1 VYARGPMATRIVLYT
16 GKGGVGKTSVAAATA
31 RRIASSGLRVLV
43 VSTDP
48 AHSLADVLDIEVG
61 ADPTPVA
68 PDLEALQLDDRS
80 ELTRHWSAV
89 RGWASRTLVG
99 RGVDRISA
107 EELSV
112 PPGLEEL
119 LSLLRLVELRD
130 AGDHDVIVVDCAP
143 TAETLRLLSFPDL
156 AHWWLSRVVPRQ
168 EELLGTVR
176 PLARAVLDITLP
188 DKTVLDEVAR
198 MMESL
203 LAMRAL
209 FVDREHVSMRLVT
222 TADRVVVEE
231 SRRTYT
237 ALGLHGVATD
247 AVVVNRLFP
256 DDVGPY
262 FEAWRVQQQDQLRDI
277 EDAFAPLPI
286 LQAPYFDREV
296 VGTDALD
303 RLADAL
309 YDGVHPEDVLHVG
322 VSQELEV
329 EDDGARLRIAVPLAD
344 RDDVSLR
351 RAGDE
356 LVVEVGGR
364 RRSVLLPPAIAHYR
378 PTGASLRDGVLDV
391 TLRPPVPADPA

>member
-1 VYARGPMATRIVLYT
+1 MPTRIVLYT

-31 RRIASSGLRVLV
+31 RRIAAGGLRVLV

-48 AHSLADVLDIEVG
+48 AHSLADVLHAEVG
-61 ADPTPVA
+61 PAPREVA
-68 PDLEALQLDDRS
+68 PGLDALQLDDRA

-89 RGWASRTLVG
+89 RAWASRTLIG

-119 LSLLRLVELRD
+119 LCLLRLVELRD
-130 AGDHDVIVVDCAP
+130 AGTHDVIVVDCAP

-156 AHWWLSRVVPRQ
+156 AHWWLSRIVPRQ

-176 PLARAVLDITLP
+176 PLARALLDFSLP
-188 DKTVLDEVAR
+188 DRTVLDEVAR
-198 MMESL
+198 TMESL

-209 FVDREHVSMRLVT
+209 FADREHVSMRLVT

-247 AVVVNRLFP
+247 AVIVNRLFP
-256 DDVGPY
+256 EDVGPY
-262 FEAWRVQQQDQLRDI
+262 FADWRARQQETLRGM
-277 EDAFAPLPI
+277 EDAFAPLPV
-286 LQAPYFDREV
+286 LRAPYYASEV
-296 VGTDALD
+296 VGTAALD
-303 RLADAL
+303 RLADDL
-309 YDGVHPEDVLHVG
+309 YAGVDPAGLLHAG
-322 VSQELEV
+322 LSRELEV
-329 EDDGARLRIAVPLAD
+329 TEDGARLRISVPFAD
-344 RDDVSLR
+344 REEVALR

-356 LVVEVGGR
+356 LVVEVAGR
-364 RRSVLLPPAIAHYR
+364 RRAVLLPPSVAHYR
-378 PTGASLRDGVLDV
+378 PTGATLRDGVLDV
-391 TLRPPVPADPA
+391 TLRPPAPDDPA

>member
-1 VYARGPMATRIVLYT
+1 MATRIVLYT

-31 RRIASSGLRVLV
+31 RRVAAEGSRVLV

-48 AHSLADVLDIEVG
+48 AHSLADVLG
-61 ADPTPVA
+61 AEIGAEPTPLA
-68 PDLEALQLDDRS
+68 PNLEGLQLDDRA

-89 RGWASRTLVG
+89 RDWASRTLVG

-119 LSLLRLVELRD
+119 LSLLRLVELRES
-130 AGDHDVIVVDCAP
+130 GGYDVIVVDCAP

-156 AHWWLSRVVPRQ
+156 AHWWLARIVPRQ
-168 EELLGTVR
+168 DDLLGTVR
-176 PLARAVLDITLP
+176 PLARALLDITLP
-188 DKTVLDEVAR
+188 DRTVLDEVAR

-209 FVDREHVSMRLVT
+209 FVDREHVSMRLVA

-231 SRRTYT
+231 SRRTFT

-256 DDVGPY
+256 EDVGPY
-262 FEAWRVQQQDQLRDI
+262 FAGWRERQQEQLRGI
-277 EDAFAPLPI
+277 EDAFAPVPVLR
-286 LQAPYFDREV
+286 APFFDREV
-296 VGTDALD
+296 VGTEALD
-303 RLADAL
+303 RLGEAL
-309 YDGVHPEDVLHVG
+309 FSGVRAADVLHAG
-322 VSQELEV
+322 LSRELEI
-329 EDDGARLRIAVPLAD
+329 DDDEARLRIAVPLAD
-344 RDDVSLR
+344 REDVALR

-364 RRSVLLPPAIAHYR
+364 RRAVLLPPAIAHYR
-378 PTGASLRDGVLDV
+378 PSGAALRDGVLEV
-391 TLRPPVPADPA
+391 TLRPPPDEPA

>member
-1 VYARGPMATRIVLYT
+1 MPTRIVLYT

-31 RRIASSGLRVLV
+31 RRIAAGGLRVLV

-48 AHSLADVLDIEVG
+48 AHSLADVLHAEVG
-61 ADPTPVA
+61 PDPREVA
-68 PDLEALQLDDRS
+68 PGLDALQLDDRA

-89 RGWASRTLVG
+89 RAWASRTLIG

-119 LSLLRLVELRD
+119 LCLLRLVELRD
-130 AGDHDVIVVDCAP
+130 AGTHDVIVVDCAP

-156 AHWWLSRVVPRQ
+156 AHWWLSRIVPRQ

-176 PLARAVLDITLP
+176 PLARALLDFSLP
-188 DKTVLDEVAR
+188 DRTVLDEVAR
-198 MMESL
+198 TMESL

-209 FVDREHVSMRLVT
+209 FADREHVSMRLVT

-247 AVVVNRLFP
+247 AVIVNRLFP
-256 DDVGPY
+256 EDVGPY
-262 FEAWRVQQQDQLRDI
+262 FADWRARQQETLRGM
-277 EDAFAPLPI
+277 EDAFAPLPV
-286 LQAPYFDREV
+286 LRAPYYASEV
-296 VGTDALD
+296 VGTAALD
-303 RLADAL
+303 RLADDL
-309 YDGVHPEDVLHVG
+309 YAGVDPAGLLHAG
-322 VSQELEV
+322 LSRELEV
-329 EDDGARLRIAVPLAD
+329 TEDGARLRISVPFAD
-344 RDDVSLR
+344 REEVALR

-356 LVVEVGGR
+356 LVVEVAGR
-364 RRSVLLPPAIAHYR
+364 RRAVLLPPSVAHYR
-378 PTGASLRDGVLDV
+378 PTGATLRDGVLDV
-391 TLRPPVPADPA
+391 TLRPPAPADPA

>member
-1 VYARGPMATRIVLYT
+1 MATRIVLYT

-31 RRIASSGLRVLV
+31 GRIAAGGDRRVLV

-48 AHSLADVLDIEVG
+48 AHSLADVLGVAVG
-61 ADPTPVA
+61 PEPTPVS
-68 PDLEALQLDDRS
+68 PGLEALQLDDRR

-89 RGWASRTLVG
+89 RDWASRTLVG

-156 AHWWLSRVVPRQ
+156 AHWWLARIVPRQ

-176 PLARAVLDITLP
+176 PLARALLNVALP
-188 DKTVLDEVAR
+188 DETVLDEVGR

-203 LAMRAL
+203 IAMREL

-231 SRRTYT
+231 ARRTFT

-256 DDVGPY
+256 EDVGPY
-262 FEAWRVQQQDQLRDI
+262 FAGWRDGQQRQLAGI
-277 EDAFAPLPI
+277 EESFAPVPVLR
-286 LQAPYFDREV
+286 APFFDREV
-296 VGTDALD
+296 VGPVALE

-309 YDGVHPEDVLHVG
+309 YADVRPEDVLHRG
-322 VSQELEV
+322 LSRELQID
-329 EDDGARLRIAVPLAD
+329 EDEAVLRIAVPLAD
-344 RDDVSLR
+344 REDVALR

-364 RRSVLLPPAIAHYR
+364 RRAVLLPAAIAHYR
-378 PTGASLRDGVLDV
+378 PTGAALRDGVLQV
-391 TLRPPVPADPA
+391 TLRPPPEPA

>member
-1 VYARGPMATRIVLYT
+1 MATRIVLYT

-31 RRIASSGLRVLV
+31 RRIAAGGARVLV

-48 AHSLADVLDIEVG
+48 AHSLADVLDAEVG

-68 PDLEALQLDDRS
+68 PGLEALQLNDRA

-89 RGWASRTLVG
+89 RDWASRTLVG

-156 AHWWLSRVVPRQ
+156 AHWWLTRIVPRQ
-168 EELLGTVR
+168 EDLLGTVR

-188 DKTVLDEVAR
+188 DKTVLDELAR

-222 TADRVVVEE
+222 TADRVVIEE

-247 AVVVNRLFP
+247 AVIVNRLFP

-262 FEAWRVQQQDQLRDI
+262 FAGWRDRQQEQLGGI

-286 LQAPYFDREV
+286 LQAPFFDREV
-296 VGTDALD
+296 VGAQALD

-309 YDGVHPEDVLHVG
+309 YGGVRPEDVLHVG
-322 VSQELEV
+322 LSRELEID
-329 EDDGARLRIAVPLAD
+329 EDGARLRIAVPLAD
-344 RDDVSLR
+344 REDVALR

-364 RRSVLLPPAIAHYR
+364 RRAVLLPPAIAHYR

-391 TLRPPVPADPA
+391 TLRPPAPPESA

>member
-1 VYARGPMATRIVLYT
+1 MATRIVLYT
-16 GKGGVGKTSVAAATA
+16 GKGGVGKTSVAAASA
-31 RRIASSGLRVLV
+31 RAIAATGKDVLV
-43 VSTDP
+43 VSTDA
-48 AHSLADVLDIEVG
+48 AHSLADVLG
-61 ADPTPVA
+61 AAIGPEPTRLGPH
-68 PDLEALQLDDRS
+68 LEALQLDDRA

-89 RGWASRTLVG
+89 RAWASSTLVG

-119 LSLLRLVELRD
+119 LGLLRLVELQRS
-130 AGDHDVIVVDCAP
+130 GVYDVIVVDCAP

-156 AHWWLSRVVPRQ
+156 AHWWLHRIVPRQ
-168 EELLGTVR
+168 DDLLGTVR
-176 PLARAVLDITLP
+176 PLARAILDITLP
-188 DKTVLDEVAR
+188 DRTVLDEVAR

-231 SRRTYT
+231 SRRTFT

-256 DDVGPY
+256 QDVGPY
-262 FEAWRVQQQDQLRDI
+262 FADWRDRQQEQLRGI
-277 EDAFAPLPI
+277 EDAFAPVPVLR
-286 LQAPYFDREV
+286 APYFPREV
-296 VGTDALD
+296 VGDEALD

-309 YDGVHPEDVLHVG
+309 FAGRAPEDVLHRG
-322 VSQELEV
+322 LARELEV
-329 EDDGARLRIAVPLAD
+329 RGDEAHLRIAVPLAD
-344 RDDVSLR
+344 REDVALR

-364 RRSVLLPPAIAHYR
+364 RRAVLLPAAIAHYR
-378 PTGASLRDGVLDV
+378 PSGAALRDGVLHV
-391 TLRPPVPADPA
+391 TLRPPAPDESR

>member
-1 VYARGPMATRIVLYT
+1 MPTRIVLYT

-31 RRIASSGLRVLV
+31 RRIAADGPRVLV

-48 AHSLADVLDIEVG
+48 AHSLGDVLGAEIG

-68 PDLEALQLDDRS
+68 PGLEALQLDDRA

-89 RGWASRTLVG
+89 RAWASRTLIG

-130 AGDHDVIVVDCAP
+130 AGTHDVIVVDCAP

-156 AHWWLSRVVPRQ
+156 AHWWLSRIVPRQ

-176 PLARAVLDITLP
+176 PLARALLDITLP
-188 DKTVLDEVAR
+188 DRTVLDEVAR
-198 MMESL
+198 TMESL

-209 FVDREHVSMRLVT
+209 FEDREHVSMRLVT
-222 TADRVVVEE
+222 TADRVVIEE

-247 AVVVNRLFP
+247 AVIVNRLFP
-256 DDVGPY
+256 EDVGPY
-262 FEAWRVQQQDQLRDI
+262 FADWRARQQEALAGI
-277 EDAFAPLPI
+277 EEAFAPLPV
-286 LQAPYFDREV
+286 LQAPFFDREV
-296 VGTDALD
+296 VGTAALD
-303 RLADAL
+303 RLGEAL
-309 YDGVHPEDVLHVG
+309 YAGVRPEGLLHAG
-322 VSQELEV
+322 LSRELEV
-329 EDDGARLRIAVPLAD
+329 TEDGARLRIALPLAD
-344 RDDVSLR
+344 RDDVALR

-356 LVVEVGGR
+356 LLVEVAGR
-364 RRSVLLPPAIAHYR
+364 RRVVLLPAAMAHYR
-378 PTGASLRDGVLDV
+378 PTGATLRGGVLDV
-391 TLRPPVPADPA
+391 TLRPPVPAEPA

>member
-1 VYARGPMATRIVLYT
+1 MATRIVLYT

-31 RRIASSGLRVLV
+31 RRIAAGGLRVLV

-48 AHSLADVLDIEVG
+48 AHSLADVLG
-61 ADPTPVA
+61 APIGAEPTPLA
-68 PDLEALQLDDRS
+68 PGLEGLQLDDRA
-80 ELTRHWSAV
+80 ELARHWSAV
-89 RGWASRTLVG
+89 REWASRTLVG

-130 AGDHDVIVVDCAP
+130 AGGHDVIVVDCAP

-156 AHWWLSRVVPRQ
+156 AHWWLGRIVPRQ

-176 PLARAVLDITLP
+176 PLARALLDITLP
-188 DKTVLDEVAR
+188 DRTVLDEVAR

-247 AVVVNRLFP
+247 AVIVNRLFP
-256 DDVGPY
+256 EDVGPY
-262 FEAWRVQQQDQLRDI
+262 FAGWREQQQAQLREM

-286 LQAPYFDREV
+286 LCAAFYDREV
-296 VGTDALD
+296 VGTEALD
-303 RLADAL
+303 RLGDAL
-309 YDGVHPEDVLHVG
+309 YAEHRPEELLHAG
-322 VSQELEV
+322 LSRELEID
-329 EDDGARLRIAVPLAD
+329 EDGARLRIAVPLAD
-344 RDDVSLR
+344 REDVALR

-364 RRSVLLPPAIAHYR
+364 RRAVLLPPAIAHYR
-378 PTGASLRDGVLDV
+378 PTGATLRDGVLDV
-391 TLRPPVPADPA
+391 TLAPPAPAEAE

>member
-1 VYARGPMATRIVLYT
+1 MATRIVLYT

-31 RRIASSGLRVLV
+31 RRVAAEGRRVLV

-48 AHSLADVLDIEVG
+48 AHSLADVLG
-61 ADPTPVA
+61 APIGAEPTPLA
-68 PDLEALQLDDRS
+68 PGLEALQLDDRA

-89 RGWASRTLVG
+89 RDWASRTLVG

-119 LSLLRLVELRD
+119 LSLLRLVELRES
-130 AGDHDVIVVDCAP
+130 GGYDVIVVDCAP

-156 AHWWLSRVVPRQ
+156 AHWWLNRIVPRQ
-168 EELLGTVR
+168 DDLLGTVR
-176 PLARAVLDITLP
+176 PLARALLDISLP
-188 DKTVLDEVAR
+188 DRTVLDEVAR

-203 LAMRAL
+203 LSMREL

-247 AVVVNRLFP
+247 AVIVNRLFP
-256 DDVGPY
+256 EDVGPY
-262 FEAWRVQQQDQLRDI
+262 FAGWRARQQEQLAGI
-277 EDAFAPLPI
+277 EDAFAPVPI
-286 LQAPYFDREV
+286 LRAPFFDREV
-296 VGTDALD
+296 VGTEALD
-303 RLADAL
+303 RLGEALFHGRRAD
-309 YDGVHPEDVLHVG
+309 DVLHAG
-322 VSQELEV
+322 LSRELEI
-329 EDDGARLRIAVPLAD
+329 DDDEARLRIAVPLAD
-344 RDDVSLR
+344 RDDVALR

-356 LVVEVGGR
+356 LVVEVAGR
-364 RRSVLLPPAIAHYR
+364 RRAVLLPPAIAHYR
-378 PTGASLRDGVLDV
+378 PSGATLRDGVLEV
-391 TLRPPVPADPA
+391 TLRPPPAEPA

>member
-1 VYARGPMATRIVLYT
+1 MATRIVLYT

-31 RRIASSGLRVLV
+31 RRIAASGLRVLV

-48 AHSLADVLDIEVG
+48 AHSLADVLGAEVG

-89 RGWASRTLVG
+89 RDWASRTLVG

-168 EELLGTVR
+168 EDLLGTVR

-188 DKTVLDEVAR
+188 DRTVLDEVAR

-203 LAMRAL
+203 LAMREL

-231 SRRTYT
+231 ARRTYT

-247 AVVVNRLFP
+247 AVIVNRLFP
-256 DDVGPY
+256 EDVGPY
-262 FEAWRVQQQDQLRDI
+262 FAGWRDQQQEELRGI

-303 RLADAL
+303 RLGDAL
-309 YDGVHPEDVLHVG
+309 YAGVHPEDVLHVG
-322 VSQELEV
+322 LSRELEV
-329 EDDGARLRIAVPLAD
+329 DEDGARLRIAVPLAD
-344 RDDVSLR
+344 REDVSLR

-364 RRSVLLPPAIAHYR
+364 RRAVLLPPAIAHYR

-391 TLRPPVPADPA
+391 TLSPPAAPDPA

>member
-1 VYARGPMATRIVLYT
+1 MATRIVLYT

-31 RRIASSGLRVLV
+31 RRVAADGSRVLV

-48 AHSLADVLDIEVG
+48 AHSLSDVLGTPIG
-61 ADPTPVA
+61 AEPTPLA
-68 PDLEALQLDDRS
+68 PGLEGLQLDDRA
-80 ELTRHWSAV
+80 ELSRHWSAV
-89 RGWASRTLVG
+89 RDWASRTLVG

-107 EELSV
+107 QELSV

-119 LSLLRLVELRD
+119 LSLLRLVELRES
-130 AGDHDVIVVDCAP
+130 GSYDVIVVDCAP

-168 EELLGTVR
+168 EELLGTAR
-176 PLARAVLDITLP
+176 PLAKAILDITLP

-203 LAMRAL
+203 LRMREL

-247 AVVVNRLFP
+247 AVIVNRLFP

-262 FEAWRVQQQDQLRDI
+262 FAAWRTQQQEQLAAI
-277 EDAFAPLPI
+277 EDAFAPVPI
-286 LQAPYFDREV
+286 LRAPFFDREV
-296 VGTDALD
+296 VGTAALD
-303 RLADAL
+303 RLGDAL
-309 YDGVHPEDVLHVG
+309 YAEHRPAEVLHQG
-322 VSQELEV
+322 LSRELEID
-329 EDDGARLRIAVPLAD
+329 EDEARLRIAIPLAD
-344 RDDVSLR
+344 RDDVALR
-351 RAGDE
+351 RSGDE
-356 LVVEVGGR
+356 LVVEVAGR
-364 RRSVLLPPAIAHYR
+364 RRAVLLPAAIAHYR
-378 PTGASLRDGVLDV
+378 PSGATLRDGVLDV
-391 TLRPPVPADPA
+391 TLRPPAAADPA

>member
-1 VYARGPMATRIVLYT
+1 MPTRIVLYT

-31 RRIASSGLRVLV
+31 RRIAAGGLRVLV

-48 AHSLADVLDIEVG
+48 AHSLADVLHAEVG
-61 ADPTPVA
+61 PAPREVA
-68 PDLEALQLDDRS
+68 PGLDALQLDDRA

-89 RGWASRTLVG
+89 RAWASRTLIG

-119 LSLLRLVELRD
+119 LCLLRLVELRD
-130 AGDHDVIVVDCAP
+130 AGTHDVIVVDCAP

-156 AHWWLSRVVPRQ
+156 AHWWLSRIVPRQ

-176 PLARAVLDITLP
+176 PLARALLDISLP
-188 DKTVLDEVAR
+188 DRTVLDEVAR
-198 MMESL
+198 TMESL

-209 FVDREHVSMRLVT
+209 FADREHVSMRLVT

-247 AVVVNRLFP
+247 AVIVNRLFP
-256 DDVGPY
+256 EDVGPY
-262 FEAWRVQQQDQLRDI
+262 FADWRARQQETLRGM
-277 EDAFAPLPI
+277 EDAFAPLPV
-286 LQAPYFDREV
+286 LRAPYYASEV
-296 VGTDALD
+296 VGTAALD
-303 RLADAL
+303 RLADDL
-309 YDGVHPEDVLHVG
+309 YAGVDPAGLLHAG
-322 VSQELEV
+322 LSRELEV
-329 EDDGARLRIAVPLAD
+329 TEDGARLRISVPFAD
-344 RDDVSLR
+344 REEVALR

-356 LVVEVGGR
+356 LVVEVAGR
-364 RRSVLLPPAIAHYR
+364 RRAVLLPPSVAHYR
-378 PTGASLRDGVLDV
+378 PTGATLRDGVLDV
-391 TLRPPVPADPA
+391 TLRPPAPDDPA